1 MQLSVQVMG
10 ENMAVDILL
19 VVVDEDTDDYSMIQI
34 MLLIIAMVTN
44 TMSYYLL
51 P

>member
-1 MQLSVQVMG
+1 MSVQVLG

-34 MLLIIAMVTN
+34 MLLIIAMVTK
-44 TMSYYLL
+44 TMRYYLL

>member
-1 MQLSVQVMG
+1 MFVQVLG

-19 VVVDEDTDDYSMIQI
+19 VVVDEDTDDYSMIQS
-34 MLLIIAMVTN
+34 MLLIIAMVTK
-44 TMSYYLL
+44 TMRYYLL